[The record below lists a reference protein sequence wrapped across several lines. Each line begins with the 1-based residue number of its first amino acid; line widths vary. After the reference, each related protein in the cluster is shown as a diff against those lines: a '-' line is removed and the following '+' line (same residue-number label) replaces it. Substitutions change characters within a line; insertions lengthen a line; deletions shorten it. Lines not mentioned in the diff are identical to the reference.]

1 MLVPAMLSTGMW
13 CSSNHWRTPIS
24 LMARAPPPASASPM
38 RGLPTGPGGGGAG
51 VVEEMDVAEPLADLL
66 APPCSPLRPA
76 AGLVAAGDWH
86 RDGDEVRNIES
97 RIALIRPTYR
107 CRAERRRG
115 VVCDEQISGNEILV
129 SKGTRAHGKRR
140 R

>member
-1 MLVPAMLSTGMW
+1 
-13 CSSNHWRTPIS
+13 
-24 LMARAPPPASASPM
+24 MARAPLPASASPM
-38 RGLPTGPGGGGAG
+38 RGLPIVPGGGGAG

-66 APPCSPLRPA
+66 APPCSPLRTA

-86 RDGDEVRNIES
+86 RDGGEVRRIES
-97 RIALIRPTYR
+97 RIALIRPTGWR
-107 CRAERRRG
+107 RAERRRG
-115 VVCDEQISGNEILV
+115 VAWDERIGGSGILV